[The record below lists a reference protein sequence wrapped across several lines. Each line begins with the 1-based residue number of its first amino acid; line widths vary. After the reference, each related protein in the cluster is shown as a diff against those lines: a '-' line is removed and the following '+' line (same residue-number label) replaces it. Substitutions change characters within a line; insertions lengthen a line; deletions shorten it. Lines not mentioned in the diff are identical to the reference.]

1 MMAAGLMAGG
11 MSALAVAVFAIFMA
25 IVLGSDEP
33 EMAKPW
39 WIAGL
44 ISGLWLF
51 FTGLALLIDSVIR
64 ARRTG
69 ARPGSTH

>member
-1 MMAAGLMAGG
+1 MAGG

-44 ISGLWLF
+44 ISGLCGLWLF